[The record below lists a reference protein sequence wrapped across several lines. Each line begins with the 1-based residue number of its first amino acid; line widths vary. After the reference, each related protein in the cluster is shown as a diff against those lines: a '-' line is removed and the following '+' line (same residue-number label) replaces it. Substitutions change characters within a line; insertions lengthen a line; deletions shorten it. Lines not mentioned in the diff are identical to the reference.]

1 MEFSRQEYWS
11 GLLFPPLV
19 SMPVYLKKKKK
30 FFVKVFTLHSGAVG
44 ASQVV
49 IVVKNYP
56 VNAGDARDVGSIPEL
71 QRSPLGRHGNSRQYY
86 CLENAMDRKGWLA
99 TVHRVAQSWT

>member
-11 GLLFPPLV
+11 GLPFPPLV
-19 SMPVYLKKKKK
+19 SMPVYLKKKK
-30 FFVKVFTLHSGAVG
+30 FSVKVFTLHSGTVG
-44 ASQVV
+44 ASQVA

-71 QRSPLGRHGNSRQYY
+71 QRSPLERHGNSLQYY
-86 CLENAMDRKGWLA
+86 CLENAMDRKG
-99 TVHRVAQSWT
+99 